1 MFGMQKPLVEISEPD
16 LQAAIEHLKTWSHNH
31 ATPHN
36 QWGREWFIQL
46 IRDALGDINLSK
58 IGTEHL
64 LQIGP
69 GLWMLIQST
78 ELDTAKASP
87 FHSSADK
94 ADKSQREHKLQA
106 YILTRT
112 VAANADET
120 CTVLYPRPFA
130 S

>member
-1 MFGMQKPLVEISEPD
+1 MQKPLVEISEPD
-16 LQAAIEHLKTWSHNH
+16 LQAALRHLNEWPHPHNI
-31 ATPHN
+31 PKN

-58 IGTEHL
+58 IGAEQL

-69 GLWMLIQST
+69 GLWMLIKSS
-78 ELDTAKASP
+78 ELDAPRVSP
-87 FHSSADK
+87 FYAPTGQPVK
-94 ADKSQREHKLQA
+94 APAGHKLQA

-112 VAANADET
+112 VDTNSDQT
-120 CTVLYPRPFA
+120 CVVLYPRPFA

>member
-1 MFGMQKPLVEISEPD
+1 MCGMQKPLVEISEPD
-16 LQAAIEHLKTWSHNH
+16 LQVALKHLKEWPHTHN
-31 ATPHN
+31 TPHN

-58 IGTEHL
+58 IGAEHL

-69 GLWMLIQST
+69 GLWMLIKSS
-78 ELDTAKASP
+78 EMDASRASP
-87 FHSSADK
+87 FHAPANK
-94 ADKSQREHKLQA
+94 AVQTKREHKLQA

-112 VAANADET
+112 VATNTDET